1 VPVCRQ
7 AARHGIACIC
17 HSRRNAIALL
27 PIVALGRATNTF
39 ADPGAA
45 NKSEITEKE
54 YSFNATVP
62 GNSSI
67 IRFSFNIFNTMT
79 RLLRGALYT
88 GAALM
93 NLLIPQLTQAADRLP
108 TIPVEQY
115 SAEQKQAVTQYEA
128 VRKAPIFG
136 PFEVMLYSPAMM
148 TNAREVGDYMKAGS
162 AIPRNL
168 AELAVL
174 YIAKDWNQDYVWHQ
188 HVPLA
193 LKAGLPQSHV
203 DALGYGQKPTNM
215 NDDEDAV
222 YAFVNELVRN
232 HQVADQTFDRVNRRF
247 GSKGVVDLTSLTA
260 FYLHLSMQ
268 LNVAKFKLPA
278 GAAGIPRRAEA
289 TKP

>member
-1 VPVCRQ
+1 
-7 AARHGIACIC
+7 
-17 HSRRNAIALL
+17 
-27 PIVALGRATNTF
+27 
-39 ADPGAA
+39 
-45 NKSEITEKE
+45 
-54 YSFNATVP
+54 
-62 GNSSI
+62 
-67 IRFSFNIFNTMT
+67 MT
-79 RLLRGALYT
+79 RPLRGALYI

-93 NLLIPQLTQAADRLP
+93 NLLASQATQAADRLP
-108 TIPVEQY
+108 AIPVDQY

-168 AELAVL
+168 AELAIL

-193 LKAGLPQSHV
+193 LKAGINQSHV
-203 DALGYGQKPTNM
+203 DALGHGQKPANM

-222 YAFVNELVRN
+222 YAFVSELVRN
-232 HQVADQTFDRVNRRF
+232 HQVGDQTFDRINRRF
-247 GSKGVVDLTSLTA
+247 GNKGVVDLTSLTA
-260 FYLHLSMQ
+260 FYAHLSMQ
-268 LNVAKFKLPA
+268 LNVAKFKLPP

-289 TKP
+289 VKP

>member
-1 VPVCRQ
+1 MKCGYKI
-7 AARHGIACIC
+7 AARSAVPAV
-17 HSRRNAIALL
+17 SLL
-27 PIVALGRATNTF
+27 T
-39 ADPGAA
+39 
-45 NKSEITEKE
+45 S
-54 YSFNATVP
+54 
-62 GNSSI
+62 
-67 IRFSFNIFNTMT
+67 
-79 RLLRGALYT
+79 LRGALYI

-93 NLLIPQLTQAADRLP
+93 NLLLSQVTQAADRLP
-108 TIPVEQY
+108 VIPVEQY

-128 VRKAPIFG
+128 VRKAAIFG

-168 AELAVL
+168 AELAIL
-174 YIAKDWNQDYVWHQ
+174 YIAKDWNQDYVWYQ

-193 LKAGLPQSHV
+193 LKAGLTQSHV
-203 DALGYGQKPTNM
+203 DALGYAQKPTNM

-232 HQVADQTFDRVNRRF
+232 HQVADQTFDRINRRF

-260 FYLHLSMQ
+260 FYVDLSMQ
-268 LNVAKFKLPA
+268 LNVAKFKLPQ
-278 GAAGIPRRAEA
+278 GATGVPRRAEA